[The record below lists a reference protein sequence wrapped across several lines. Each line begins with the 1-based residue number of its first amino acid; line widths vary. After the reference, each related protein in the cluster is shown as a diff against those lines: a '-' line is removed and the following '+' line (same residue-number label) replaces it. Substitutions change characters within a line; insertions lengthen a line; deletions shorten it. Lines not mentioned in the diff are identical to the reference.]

1 MSIVDRPP
9 VELAARADEF
19 LRVETHGIDPIPAA
33 ERKGSPRDVGW
44 LWVAAFANFVSLIT
58 GALLIGFGL
67 GVADSLVAVA
77 VGSLLAATLHGLL
90 SVAGPRFGT
99 TQVVAARRTFG
110 LRGAYPGAFFTL
122 FLAVGWFAVDCVIA
136 AQAVVQLGHLAGIP
150 QGTLLNGLAL
160 LVVVVLS
167 VLVAVYGHQTIAVFE
182 KYGAIVFVIFCAILG
197 LSLIPQV
204 KWGLPATVSGA
215 DHVAAWVLG
224 TSVVFALIASWFS
237 FASDYSRYLPS
248 RLSARSVVGWVAAGT
263 ALSMFLFGSLG
274 VRRDL
279 GQLPGRLYRRSL
291 GAGAQPAVAA
301 VGGGARLRVD
311 RRDPGLLRAL
321 RLELQC
327 RVHEFPADHLFVGAV
342 VGGGRPGRHVRL
354 PPGNRLSHL
363 GEMARRPRL
372 ADWAARR
379 DSVRRLQLMAE
390 PAGTAPAAQ
399 HRYFGLRRRARR
411 RRRISRAGAS
421 VAIPVALTI
430 AGSDSGAGAGIQAD
444 LKTFASFGVYGLTVI
459 TAVTAQNTI
468 GVRAVEEIEPTIVA
482 AQLDAVAED
491 FSIAA
496 LKTGMLSSAAIIEV
510 VAQGIRQHGLGQLVI
525 DPVMVAKSGDRLL
538 RPDAVD
544 ALRRY
549 LLPLARVVTPNIPE
563 AEVLASIRIRTV
575 DDRIAAAR
583 RILSFGADA
592 VVVKGGHDLA
602 DPVVDLLI
610 DRDGISE
617 FAAPRVSTTQTHG
630 TGCTFSAAITA
641 GLARGLSVPAAVGEA
656 RRYVSTAL
664 NNAPGLGHGHGPLQH
679 FPVSEGVHV
688 LH

>member
-1 MSIVDRPP
+1 MPAEGHVSIVDRPP

-274 VRRDL
+274 VLLGSIDPRGGGNLLALISSRAPLVVVVPFLLFIAAGEIWANYLDVYTAGLSGLALNLRLPRWAAALGCGLIGGTLAYFALFVSSFNVAYTNFLLITYLWVPSWAAVVLVDMFVFRRATGLVTSVKWRAVLAWLIGLLAAIPFVDSNL
-279 GQLPGRLYRRSL
+279 WQSPLALHLLHNTDISGYV
-291 GAGAQPAVAA
+291 GAL
-301 VGGGARLRVD
+301 VGGGAYLVLG
-311 RRDPGLLRAL
+311 RRW
-321 RLELQC
+321 Q
-327 RVHEFPADHLFVGAV
+327 
-342 VGGGRPGRHVRL
+342 
-354 PPGNRLSHL
+354 
-363 GEMARRPRL
+363 
-372 ADWAARR
+372 
-379 DSVRRLQLMAE
+379 
-390 PAGTAPAAQ
+390 
-399 HRYFGLRRRARR
+399 
-411 RRRISRAGAS
+411 SR
-421 VAIPVALTI
+421 
-430 AGSDSGAGAGIQAD
+430 
-444 LKTFASFGVYGLTVI
+444 
-459 TAVTAQNTI
+459 
-468 GVRAVEEIEPTIVA
+468 
-482 AQLDAVAED
+482 
-491 FSIAA
+491 
-496 LKTGMLSSAAIIEV
+496 
-510 VAQGIRQHGLGQLVI
+510 
-525 DPVMVAKSGDRLL
+525 
-538 RPDAVD
+538 
-544 ALRRY
+544 
-549 LLPLARVVTPNIPE
+549 
-563 AEVLASIRIRTV
+563 
-575 DDRIAAAR
+575 
-583 RILSFGADA
+583 
-592 VVVKGGHDLA
+592 
-602 DPVVDLLI
+602 
-610 DRDGISE
+610 
-617 FAAPRVSTTQTHG
+617 
-630 TGCTFSAAITA
+630 
-641 GLARGLSVPAAVGEA
+641 
-656 RRYVSTAL
+656 
-664 NNAPGLGHGHGPLQH
+664 
-679 FPVSEGVHV
+679 
-688 LH
+688 